1 MSGIYHEEV
10 LTLAKKRKDQKQK
23 GYYQRRLE
31 DTDFAWLAE
40 LFKKQA
46 AQNSHLTLEEF
57 AICHGVEPKWIRSFI
72 NVGWNTEFKNVITVW
87 HGTTIDRAK
96 AIMMEGFK
104 ARGRAGKKIWFTQK
118 SSEAH
123 RRAAHLAQSRGKPP
137 VVFRCQ
143 INIGKYTEFD
153 NPRPHHYAFKHS
165 YIDKAV
171 ISSVSG
177 LEVNKEG
184 KLLQNK
190 EDKEELVDI
199 ILTRTSGK
207 YGVLLW
213 VNAYLEGEARTPID
227 ENHPAIEKIYRWVE
241 AQYVGD
247 REEAISE
254 EEMLVQV
261 KTHLNEDI

>member
-1 MSGIYHEEV
+1 M
-10 LTLAKKRKDQKQK
+10 AKKRKDQKQK
-23 GYYQRRLE
+23 ERYQRRLE

-40 LFKKQA
+40 QFQKQA
-46 AQNSHLTLEEF
+46 AQDPDLTLEEF

-72 NVGWNTEFKNVITVW
+72 NLGWNTEFKNAITVW
-87 HGTTIDRAK
+87 HGTTIDRAT
-96 AIMMEGFK
+96 AIMTEGFK

-118 SSEAH
+118 SSEAR
-123 RRAAHLAQSRGKPP
+123 RRAAHLAQSRGKAP

-171 ISSVSG
+171 ISNVSG
-177 LEVNKEG
+177 LEVEG
-184 KLLQNK
+184 KLPQEKRN
-190 EDKEELVDI
+190 KEELVDI
-199 ILTRTSGK
+199 IITRASGK

-213 VNAYLEGEARTPID
+213 VNAYMEGAGQTPVD
-227 ENHPAIEKIYRWVE
+227 ENHPAIEKIYRWVG
-241 AQYVGD
+241 AQYAGG

-254 EEMLVQV
+254 AEMLAQV
-261 KTHLNEDI
+261 KIHLNEEI

>member
-1 MSGIYHEEV
+1 M
-10 LTLAKKRKDQKQK
+10 AKKRKDEKQK
-23 GYYQRRLE
+23 KRYQRRFE
-31 DTDFAWLAE
+31 DKDFAWLAE
-40 LFKKQA
+40 QFKKQA
-46 AQNSHLTLEEF
+46 AQDPDLTLEEY
-57 AICHGVEPKWIRSFI
+57 AIRHGVESKRIRSFI
-72 NVGWNTEFKNVITVW
+72 NVDRHTGLKNVITVW

-96 AIMMEGFK
+96 AIMVEGFK
-104 ARGRAGKKIWFTQK
+104 TRARAGKKIWFTQK
-118 SSEAH
+118 SREAH
-123 RRAAHLAQSRGKPP
+123 VRAVQLAQSRGRAP

-171 ISSVSG
+171 ISSVAG
-177 LEVNKEG
+177 MEVGKEG
-184 KLLQNK
+184 KLPRVK

-213 VNAYLEGEARTPID
+213 VNAYLEEIGQTAVD
-227 ENHPAIEKIYRWVE
+227 ETHPAIEEIHRWVE
-241 AQYVGD
+241 AQYVGA

-254 EEMLVQV
+254 EEMLAQV
-261 KTHLNEDI
+261 KMHLNGEIYGEF